1 MKKKTLVVN
10 ILFALSVT
18 AFVPIDNM
26 QAAEFVEDSNNNFE
40 IDQNNTLIIQ
50 SNKTVTSETTFNGNA
65 LNQFENVEI
74 HYTANKD

>member
-1 MKKKTLVVN
+1 MLFWEKEAIHMKKKTLVVN

-40 IDQNNTLIIQ
+40 IDQNNTLVNCKLNLNNHNQ
-50 SNKTVTSETTFNGNA
+50 ETHSLA
-65 LNQFENVEI
+65 
-74 HYTANKD
+74 